1 MAPAL
6 DLFRGD
12 SRGEKPHYWL
22 KKLQGTMSYDTKD
35 EARLY
40 RFEMGLAP
48 GTTAEKWWEQLDR
61 KEKATWAD
69 LMTAFKKKWPVPKE
83 AVETPEELRGRI
95 KSTILRSEDL
105 GKLVGPPGDE
115 MYAHLRWAADMRPLV
130 ETINDPTMLLKS
142 DVRATLPLEV
152 RATLPRAGLTTW
164 EKFFDAIETLDSEAI
179 QDELERSGKHKRHGF
194 PDISRE
200 IDAFDP
206 DGTSAEL
213 HAHITAL
220 RAAMPDSFD
229 ALMLSPQT
237 RHTASAPAPRMT
249 YTRATHTSTPQQHTP
264 ALQYQNTSQQY
275 RQTAHPVTPQR
286 AAPPHMPQMQYTS
299 PGNPFAPSPY
309 QGPTTPTPML
319 EPQAGTGTELA
330 I

>member
-1 MAPAL
+1 MKCSTRVDADGGWTREDLNAAVTERLRGSRCEAPSGLHLGDKSELGNPTRWDRQRKAKNLANNLHLSERERNARYQRDQLQAAQLQRELLQNQARDTRASRRTESATLPSLSIPSTPALSTPIYDEAMAPAL

-105 GKLVGPPGDE
+105 GKLVGPPGP
-115 MYAHLRWAADMRPLV
+115 AGRGHAAVGGDHQRPDHASQ
-130 ETINDPTMLLKS
+130 ERRPS
-142 DVRATLPLEV
+142 D
-152 RATLPRAGLTTW
+152 
-164 EKFFDAIETLDSEAI
+164 
-179 QDELERSGKHKRHGF
+179 
-194 PDISRE
+194 
-200 IDAFDP
+200 
-206 DGTSAEL
+206 
-213 HAHITAL
+213 
-220 RAAMPDSFD
+220 
-229 ALMLSPQT
+229 
-237 RHTASAPAPRMT
+237 
-249 YTRATHTSTPQQHTP
+249 
-264 ALQYQNTSQQY
+264 
-275 RQTAHPVTPQR
+275 
-286 AAPPHMPQMQYTS
+286 AAPGGTRDAAS
-299 PGNPFAPSPY
+299 R
-309 QGPTTPTPML
+309 GPDDL
-319 EPQAGTGTELA
+319 GEVL
-330 I
+330 